1 MGFLDGTVVKHMPPN
16 VRHARDEGSIPESGR
31 FPGGGMWPPT
41 PVFLPGESHGQRS
54 LAGYREDQREVA
66 KRTPLSTHTH
76 VLSTFSRVE
85 WGRLQPRLHMD
96 FFLIP
101 GRTQRQG
108 QMHQD
113 LWNRGRGSIL
123 KGTAPAARA
132 SALSP
137 RSPRAVS
144 KSLSRLTLAFYR
156 VPLIHG
162 AISVHPVKKYIYISG
177 KCYLRLHSEQNSSTG
192 AWRFE

>member
-1 MGFLDGTVVKHMPPN
+1 MGFLDGTVVKNMLPN
-16 VRHARDEGSIPESGR
+16 VRHARDEGSIPESGG

-54 LAGYREDQREVA
+54 LAAAEKSKENLQRRHPWA
-66 KRTPLSTHTH
+66 HIH

-85 WGRLQPRLHMD
+85 WGRLQPRLHMR

-113 LWNRGRGSIL
+113 LWNRGRRSML
-123 KGTAPAARA
+123 KGTAPAAGA
-132 SALSP
+132 SAVSP
-137 RSPRAVS
+137 RSPRAMS
-144 KSLSRLTLAFYR
+144 KSPSRLTLAFYR

-162 AISVHPVKKYIYISG
+162 AISVHSVKKYIR
-177 KCYLRLHSEQNSSTG
+177 KMLLEEPLRAKFLDRCR
-192 AWRFE
+192 RFE